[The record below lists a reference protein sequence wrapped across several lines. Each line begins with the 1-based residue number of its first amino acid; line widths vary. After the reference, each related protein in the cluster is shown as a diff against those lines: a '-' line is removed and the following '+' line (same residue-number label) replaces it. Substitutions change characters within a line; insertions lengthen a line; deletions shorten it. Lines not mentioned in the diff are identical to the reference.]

1 MTRFRCGEHESRS
14 EQRVMAYINKPIH
27 GDYDIVAEAEA
38 ITAEAAD
45 RDLALV

>member
-1 MTRFRCGEHESRS
+1 
-14 EQRVMAYINKPIH
+14 MAYIDKPIT

-45 RDLALV
+45 AVLV

>member
-1 MTRFRCGEHESRS
+1 MVSAPLLRS
-14 EQRVMAYINKPIH
+14 VKAAAYINKPIH